1 MKVIC
6 IKQPHTMIDTE
17 FIVGKE
23 YTCFKKIAHITW
35 LDIAHITWLDKDGAY
50 RGKEE
55 ILDGWYVSDEKNNIV
70 EAISSSFISLSE
82 YRENKISDILK

>member
-6 IKQPHTMIDTE
+6 IKQPKTMIDTE
-17 FIVGKE
+17 FIVGKI

-35 LDIAHITWLDKDGAY
+35 LDNDGTY

-55 ILDGWYVSDEKNNIV
+55 ILDGWYVSDDKNNVV
-70 EAISSSFISLSE
+70 EAVSSSFISLSE
-82 YRENKISDILK
+82 YREDKISQILNQLK

>member
-35 LDIAHITWLDKDGAY
+35 LDKDGAY
-50 RGKEE
+50 REE